1 MKLLRK
7 TTMKYTRIRN
17 LLILCLFATQFSWA
31 QPVLVD
37 GIVGVIGRNIV
48 LKSDWDLQ
56 VQSAKQQAQPG
67 IPVPSSCQ
75 VLEDLFF
82 EKLLIHQAEIDSVV
96 VSEDEIEGTMDRRI
110 GMLVQ
115 QIGSERKLEEYY
127 KKSILEIK
135 EEMRELVRNQLVAQR
150 MQGKIADDIEITPT
164 EVRDYYSKI
173 PVDSLPLI
181 NTEVELSQIVVYP
194 EVTEESSQ
202 LTIERLN
209 ELKQRVNTGSSFST
223 LAILYSEDPGSAK
236 NGGEYKGIKRGQFV
250 KEFEAVAF
258 NMRNGEVS
266 DPFKTEYG
274 YHIVQLISKRGEEL
288 DLRHILIKPKI
299 SDEDLNKSKEKL
311 DSLREQILLAR
322 ISFDQAA
329 FQISDDE
336 STRFNNGL
344 LMNPQTGDSKW
355 EVNQLDRSMFYSLE
369 NLGVGEI
376 SKAVLFR
383 TPDGKEGFR
392 LIRLLSKTEPHRANL
407 KDDYSRIQ
415 NVALGEKK
423 QLAIEDWIEDKLK
436 DTSVR
441 INKESVDCTFRY
453 KWQKVE
459 ANDSK

>member
-1 MKLLRK
+1 
-7 TTMKYTRIRN
+7 MKYMRIKS
-17 LLILCLFATQFSWA
+17 ILLFALFASQMAMA
-31 QPVLVD
+31 QPVFVD

-67 IPVPSSCQ
+67 FPVPSTCQ

-82 EKLLIHQAEIDSVV
+82 EKLLIHQAGIDSVV

-110 GMLVQ
+110 GGLVQ

-127 KKSILEIK
+127 KKSIIEIK
-135 EEMRELVRNQLVAQR
+135 EEMKELVESQLLAQR
-150 MQGKIADDIEITPT
+150 MQGKISDGIEITPT
-164 EVRDYYSKI
+164 EVRNYYSKI
-173 PVDSLPLI
+173 PQDSLPLI
-181 NTEVELSQIVVYP
+181 NTEVELAQIVIYP
-194 EVTEESSQ
+194 NVTAEASQ
-202 LTIERLN
+202 ETVDRLK
-209 ELKQRVNTGSSFST
+209 ELKERVNTGSSFST

-274 YHIVQLISKRGEEL
+274 YHIVQLITKRGEEL

-299 SDEDLNKSKEKL
+299 SDVDLNKSKAKL
-311 DSLREQILLAR
+311 DSVRQEILLER
-322 ISFDQAA
+322 TSFDQAA
-329 FQISDDE
+329 FKVSDDE

-344 LMNPQTGDSKW
+344 MMNPQSGDSKW
-355 EVNQLDRSMFYSLE
+355 EVNQLERSLFYSLE

-376 SKAVLFR
+376 SKPVLFR

-392 LIRLLSKTEPHRANL
+392 LVRLLGKTEPHRANL
-407 KDDYSRIQ
+407 NDDYSRIQ
-415 NVALGEKK
+415 NVALSEKK
-423 QLAIEDWIEDKLK
+423 QLAVEEWIDDKLK
-436 DTSVR
+436 DTAVR
-441 INKESVDCTFRY
+441 INMENVDCTFRY
-453 KWQKVE
+453 KWLKE
-459 ANDSK
+459 ENNDSK